1 MWNRGR
7 RLWSSDGG
15 PPLVRLLSWRASD
28 DDIDMDRRYA
38 FTLIAAALAGL
49 WGAGLALS
57 YREGRAAFLD
67 RVEAP
72 LADLR
77 FLIQGPRPVPDAVT
91 IVAIDDQT
99 VHETGSYPLSRATM
113 ARLVSALG
121 HMKPKAIALDILFI
135 DPGPA
140 EGDLALI
147 EALRGAPSVLAAA
160 GLFRRAT
167 QHALAPTDDNSEGL
181 PVAQSLLLPLES
193 LTRAGTLGV
202 VNIATDASGVPRH
215 VPLLL
220 RSDGRIIPSFPLRA
234 VSIAMNRDPVL
245 HSDGIDIG
253 GISTSTERGYAL
265 TLRFYGPGGTVRTI
279 SAGQILNGNVEEDAV
294 RDKVIVVGATVAGG
308 GDTFPS
314 PFDPVL
320 PGVEVLATAIA
331 HLMEG
336 DGLVRDRHVRL
347 IDATVAVI
355 LPVLFVLLLSW
366 HRSIWGLAL
375 IAGITTLWIGVT
387 VVAFTQGI
395 WLSAALPLWA
405 ATPPVALFGAAR
417 LWLDRS
423 RAERLSAQSR
433 TLQSFQPPSLTE
445 RLTKDPIFLIK
456 PVRQQAALIFID
468 LSGFTGL
475 TEVLPLDDTREI
487 LRSFHTLVDQ
497 ETVRNH
503 GIVASFMGDGAM
515 ILFGLP
521 DPSPQDAGHA
531 LAACVA
537 LSMRMESW
545 LATVPQPIA
554 SRIGFKIGAHYG
566 RIIAS
571 RLGGDSHQH
580 ITATGDTVNVASR
593 LMEVAAAHHVSVALS
608 DALYHAAGPARS
620 VLESGILDGP
630 LATPIRGRAGSL
642 QVWFWRRRSTEA

>member
-1 MWNRGR
+1 
-7 RLWSSDGG
+7 
-15 PPLVRLLSWRASD
+15 VRLLSWRGSD
-28 DDIDMDRRYA
+28 DSINMGRRYA

-77 FLIQGPRPVPDAVT
+77 FLIRGPRPAPDGVT

-99 VHETGSYPLSRATM
+99 IQETGSYPLSRATM

-121 HMKPKAIALDILFI
+121 RMKPKVIALDILFI

-140 EGDLALI
+140 EGDLALAD
-147 EALRGAPSVLAAA
+147 ALRGAPSVLAAA
-160 GLFRRAT
+160 GQFRRTT
-167 QHALAPTDDNSEGL
+167 QHGLASTDDNPEGL
-181 PVAQSLLLPLES
+181 PAAQSLLLPLEL
-193 LTRAGTLGV
+193 LTRVAAVGV

-220 RSDGRIIPSFPLRA
+220 QSDGRIIPSFPLRA
-234 VSIAMNRDPVL
+234 VSIAVNRDPVL

-253 GISTSTERGYAL
+253 GTSTSTERGYAL
-265 TLRFYGPGGTVRTI
+265 PLRFYGPGGTVRTI
-279 SAGQILNGNVEEDAV
+279 SAGQILNGNVAEDAV
-294 RDKVIVVGATVAGG
+294 RDKVVVIGATVTGG
-308 GDTFPS
+308 GDSFPT

-336 DGLVRDRHVRL
+336 DGLVRDRDVRL
-347 IDATVAVI
+347 IDATMAVV

-366 HRSIWGLAL
+366 HRSIWGFAS
-375 IAGITTLWIGVT
+375 IAGIAILWICVT
-387 VVAFTQGI
+387 VVAFMQGV
-395 WLSAALPLWA
+395 WLSAALPILA
-405 ATPPVALFGAAR
+405 SAPPVILFGAAR
-417 LWLDRS
+417 IWLDRS
-423 RAERLSAQSR
+423 RAERLTVQSR
-433 TLQSFQPPSLTE
+433 TLQSFQHPRLTE
-445 RLTKDPIFLIK
+445 RLTKDSTFLIK
-456 PVRQQAALIFID
+456 PVRQQAAVIFID

-475 TEVLPLDDTREI
+475 SEILPLDETREV

-497 ETVRNH
+497 EAVGNH

-537 LSMRMESW
+537 LCMRTESW
-545 LATVPQPIA
+545 LATLPQPIA

-593 LMEVAAAHHVSVALS
+593 LMEVAAAHHASLALS

-620 VLESGILDGP
+620 VLESGVLDGP
-630 LATPIRGRAGSL
+630 FATSIRGRAGSL
-642 QVWFWRRRSTEA
+642 PVWSWRKRSTETRWGKP

>member
-7 RLWSSDGG
+7 RLWSSDDG
-15 PPLVRLLSWRASD
+15 PLLVRLLSWRASD
-28 DDIDMDRRYA
+28 VRINMDRRYA

-67 RVEAP
+67 RLEAP

-77 FLIQGPRPVPDAVT
+77 FLIQGPRPAPDAIT

-99 VHETGSYPLSRATM
+99 AHETGSYPLSRATM

-121 HMKPKAIALDILFI
+121 RMKPKVIALDILFI
-135 DPGPA
+135 DPGPT

-147 EALRGAPSVLAAA
+147 DALRGAPSVLAAA
-160 GLFRRAT
+160 GLFRRAA
-167 QHALAPTDDNSEGL
+167 QRALEPDDNPEGL
-181 PVAQSLLLPLES
+181 PVTQSLLLPLDS
-193 LTRAGTLGV
+193 LTSVGALGV

-220 RSDGRIIPSFPLRA
+220 RSDGRIMPSFPLRA
-234 VSIAMNRDPVL
+234 VSIAVNRDPAL

-265 TLRFYGPGGTVRTI
+265 PLRFYGPGGTVRTI
-279 SAGQILNGNVEEDAV
+279 SASQILNGNVVEDAV

-308 GDTFPS
+308 GDTFPT

-347 IDATVAVI
+347 IDATTAVI

-375 IAGITTLWIGVT
+375 IAGIATLWIGVT
-387 VVAFTQGI
+387 VAAFMQGI
-395 WLSAALPLWA
+395 WLSAALPLLA
-405 ATPPVALFGAAR
+405 ATPPVVLFGAAR

-423 RAERLSAQSR
+423 RAERLSVQSR

-475 TEVLPLDDTREI
+475 TEVLPLDDTREV

-531 LAACVA
+531 VAACVA

-545 LATVPQPIA
+545 LATLPQPIA

-593 LMEVAAAHHVSVALS
+593 LMEVAAAHHASLALS
-608 DALYHAAGPARS
+608 DALYYAAGPARS
-620 VLESGILDGP
+620 VLEAGILDGP
-630 LATPIRGRAGSL
+630 LATSIRGRAGSL
-642 QVWFWRRRSTEA
+642 QVWFWRRKSTEA